1 MRQTFLRG
9 VLTVLVLALG
19 TVAAGPAAAQTATT
33 EAATSQ
39 AENWPATLAA
49 ARGQTVYWHAWA
61 GDEKINRYIDWV
73 AGTVRDRFGVDLR
86 HVKVAQT
93 GEVVALVLAEKAA
106 GRTTGGSVDL
116 VWLNGENFA
125 AMKQNGLLS
134 GPFTDRLPHFRLVD
148 TTGKPTTLVDFTVP
162 TDGLESPWGMAQLT
176 FYYDSARLDAPPR
189 SIAALGEWAKA
200 HPGRFTYPAP
210 PDFIGATFLKQAL
223 IALTPDPAVLQSP
236 PADDAAFVAATA
248 PLWQWLDTLHPRL
261 WRDGRAFPT
270 NHPALRQLVDDGA
283 TDIGFAFNPIEAASA
298 IEQGLLPDSVRPYG
312 LDGGSIGNT
321 HFVAIPFNAKA
332 RDGAL
337 VVADFLLSPEAQA
350 RKADPAIWG
359 DPTVLDPA
367 KLTPD
372 QRALFKDVAMPADLG
387 PPLPEPHPA
396 WMVALEQAWL
406 KRYSR

>member
-86 HVKVAQT
+86 HVKVSQT

-210 PDFIGATFLKQAL
+210 PDFTGATFLPETGADRVDARSSRAAK
-223 IALTPDPAVLQSP
+223 PAGRRCRLRRR
-236 PADDAAFVAATA
+236 DRAAVAMAR
-248 PLWQWLDTLHPRL
+248 H
-261 WRDGRAFPT
+261 
-270 NHPALRQLVDDGA
+270 
-283 TDIGFAFNPIEAASA
+283 AAS
-298 IEQGLLPDSVRPYG
+298 P
-312 LDGGSIGNT
+312 
-321 HFVAIPFNAKA
+321 
-332 RDGAL
+332 
-337 VVADFLLSPEAQA
+337 VVARRPGLPHQLS
-350 RKADPAIWG
+350 RPAPIG
-359 DPTVLDPA
+359 
-367 KLTPD
+367 
-372 QRALFKDVAMPADLG
+372 G
-387 PPLPEPHPA
+387 
-396 WMVALEQAWL
+396 
-406 KRYSR
+406 